1 MNINTQMKHKFQ
13 SLNKISKFVEKFLNA
28 KLVQEVLQFLIEISK
43 GMPGAYFSK
52 KHISFLLFRKICKNC
67 CKRRICL
74 YNFFFL
80 FQWYSLRKTHPRLLS
95 QSPNCLYKLSQCEFI
110 AGGGG
115 RGREEEKEKW
125 EGGQCRVQRYL
136 KILKQQSKISA
147 SKKLQSQLLCK

>member
-74 YNFFFL
+74 YNFFSCFNDIL
-80 FQWYSLRKTHPRLLS
+80 SEHPTLAFSHRV
-95 QSPNCLYKLSQCEFI
+95 PIVFI
-110 AGGGG
+110 N
-115 RGREEEKEKW
+115 
-125 EGGQCRVQRYL
+125 
-136 KILKQQSKISA
+136 
-147 SKKLQSQLLCK
+147 